1 MNCPDI
7 ERLVDLTPGTLDPE
21 TEEHLRSCSD
31 CRTMRRV
38 IVESRAAWGPEM
50 EVPESLVTA
59 TVEALVAAST
69 IGNGGTEPA
78 AWSEPRVS
86 PWDAAKTGLLAAT
99 TVLIATLATGSA
111 PLLAGA
117 ASLGAGLFAGSRE
130 AQGRP
135 LSV

>member
-7 ERLVDLTPGTLDPE
+7 ERLLDRTRGTLDPE
-21 TEEHLRSCSD
+21 TEEHLRTCSD
-31 CRTMRRV
+31 CRTMRRI
-38 IVESRAAWGPEM
+38 IVESRAAWEPEM
-50 EVPESLVTA
+50 EVPETLVAA
-59 TVEALVAAST
+59 TVEALVAASVM
-69 IGNGGTEPA
+69 GQRGA
-78 AWSEPRVS
+78 AAAADTQPRVS

-99 TVLIATLATGSA
+99 TVLIATLATESA